1 MIVQLRNQ
9 GLFVADPAAI
19 ANARAEF
26 DARHCIRLPNLL
38 EPALARSVLDALDR
52 ATFVDYS
59 HEGIGTELCA
69 RPGLATGVLELLAN
83 DPQLF
88 AAVRALTGCG
98 PIGCYHGRV
107 YRMVPG
113 SGHYDS
119 WHSDE
124 GFDRLITMSI
134 NLSPEPYEGGL
145 LQMREKSS
153 PHLLHEVANLGV
165 GDAILFRIAPTLTH
179 RVTTVEGRLPKTAYA
194 GWFRSKPDYRDL
206 VRARNERINSAGPR
220 TR

>member
-1 MIVQLRNQ
+1 
-9 GLFVADPAAI
+9 
-19 ANARAEF
+19 ARAEF

-119 WHSDE
+119 WHTDVWN
-124 GFDRLITMSI
+124 DRLITMSI
-134 NLSPEPYEGGL
+134 NLSPEPY
-145 LQMREKSS
+145 
-153 PHLLHEVANLGV
+153 
-165 GDAILFRIAPTLTH
+165 
-179 RVTTVEGRLPKTAYA
+179 A
-194 GWFRSKPDYRDL
+194 G
-206 VRARNERINSAGPR
+206 
-220 TR
+220 